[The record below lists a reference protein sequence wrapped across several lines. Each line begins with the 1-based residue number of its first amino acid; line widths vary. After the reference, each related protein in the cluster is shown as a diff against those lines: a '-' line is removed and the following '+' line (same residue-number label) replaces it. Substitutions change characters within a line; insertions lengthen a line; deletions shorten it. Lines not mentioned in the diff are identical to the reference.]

1 MPLHAVACRYMPSHA
16 VAWQEW
22 VPAGEWGTFTLA
34 VVGFGQ
40 LSQTGAAW
48 GPEAQELLRAA
59 HAPGPMQMHRMRR
72 LFGSC
77 ARGQNCTSLDGEGD
91 EHEEEGRDG
100 EEYTGEYRC
109 VCSLE

>member
-1 MPLHAVACRYMPSHA
+1 MQRASKVQRGRVSAALL
-16 VAWQEW
+16 E
-22 VPAGEWGTFTLA
+22 
-34 VVGFGQ
+34 
-40 LSQTGAAW
+40 TGAAW

-77 ARGQNCTSLDGEGD
+77 ACGQNCTSLDGEGD

-100 EEYTGEYRC
+100 EGVHR
-109 VCSLE
+109 